1 MIKVIKIAKAD
12 FYRSPRLGS
21 SKKIYYNENENEKEN
36 VVLEESAS
44 LGTKMSTR
52 KNGDLIK
59 MQMFLESEVAA
70 NLMCP
75 RINEDKCTSRA
86 TVKKGK
92 RPQQTLTGKYD
103 LKSILL
109 V

>member
-1 MIKVIKIAKAD
+1 M
-12 FYRSPRLGS
+12 
-21 SKKIYYNENENEKEN
+21 
-36 VVLEESAS
+36 VLEESAS

-59 MQMFLESEVAA
+59 MLLESEVAA
-70 NLMCP
+70 NVMCP